1 MLLFAGSAR
10 RRWEALPHM
19 PTVQSAGVPIYYELI
34 GAGTPILLVH
44 GFAGSFEDW
53 RQSGWVDF
61 LLAQGRQ
68 VAGMDCRGH
77 GGSGKPYDPPA
88 YDDPRMPDDVL
99 AVMDAAGLEHVDLMG
114 YSTGG
119 AIAITL
125 LSYHPHRFRSVIV
138 GGAGVTPQSPQV
150 LADIAAAL
158 ETDDLTT
165 IKNPAALFFRQFAE
179 SRANDLHALAALCKV
194 QLGLRLTP
202 EDVEAGLGQNQV
214 PLLFVISEKDRAVA
228 EVQRFSQTLPNAQL
242 VVLPG
247 EDHFSALPAQTYKE
261 AVASFFKEHSFSAA

>member
-1 MLLFAGSAR
+1 
-10 RRWEALPHM
+10 M
-19 PTVQSAGVPIYYELI
+19 PTVQSAGVPIYYELL

-53 RQSGWVDF
+53 GQSGWVDF

-68 VAGMDCRGH
+68 VVGMDCRGH
-77 GGSGKPYDPPA
+77 GRSGKPHDPAA

-99 AVMDAAGLEHVDLMG
+99 AVIDAAGLEHGDLMG

-125 LSYHPHRFRSVIV
+125 LSYHPDRFRSVIV
-138 GGAGVTPQSPQV
+138 DGAGVTPQSPQV

-158 ETDDLTT
+158 VTDDLSA

-194 QLGLRLTP
+194 RLGLRLTP
-202 EDVEAGLGQNQV
+202 EDVEAALGQVRV
-214 PLLFVISEKDRAVA
+214 PLLFVVADKDRALA
-228 EVQRFSQTLPNAQL
+228 EAQRLSQAVPNAQL
-242 VVLPG
+242 VILPG

-261 AVASFFKEHSFSAA
+261 AVASFLKEHSLSAA